1 MLQHLRIENY
11 ALIRY
16 MDIPFKEGFIAITG
30 ETGAGKSIML
40 GALGLILGQRA
51 DTNVL
56 WDRDKKCI
64 VEAVFGLKD
73 DFKGIFESNDIDFC
87 PETIIRREINP
98 NGKSRAFV
106 NDTPVQLFV
115 LKELGERLM
124 DIHSQHNTLTL
135 KNSSFQFS
143 VVDSYID
150 NQNLFSDY
158 NSLYSKWKTLVN
170 KISELEKNE
179 AEFQKEL
186 SYFQF
191 LSQEFEKAN
200 LKTGEKQELE
210 QEVEILSNAE
220 EIKTSILESIN
231 LLDNEETFGA
241 ISQIHQSKQYLSK
254 ISSHHRTL
262 EELNNRLNSSF
273 IELRDIVSELIN
285 LNDTIVSD
293 SQKLEESED
302 RLSLIY
308 SLEKKHFVSSID
320 ELLKIRDKID
330 EKLFYSSNL
339 ADKIEK
345 LKKEE
350 RGLYSKLVIIGKEIT
365 KQRKTSANTI
375 EKEILPLL
383 CDMGMSEAVLRIKIT
398 ENNTLSSNGEND
410 IEFLFNANRG
420 GEAQP
425 ISKVIS
431 GGELS
436 RLMLALKAV
445 LSKKHSMPTI
455 IFDEIDT
462 GVSGNIGSKVGEI
475 MRDMSSKHQVI
486 AITHLAQISAK
497 SKYHF
502 KVYKNLTQDS
512 TYSEM
517 RLLNKEERINEIAS
531 LISNGI
537 ISDSALNLAKELL
550 G

>member
-1 MLQHLRIENY
+1 M
-11 ALIRY
+11 
-16 MDIPFKEGFIAITG
+16 
-30 ETGAGKSIML
+30 
-40 GALGLILGQRA
+40 
-51 DTNVL
+51 
-56 WDRDKKCI
+56 
-64 VEAVFGLKD
+64 
-73 DFKGIFESNDIDFC
+73 
-87 PETIIRREINP
+87 
-98 NGKSRAFV
+98 
-106 NDTPVQLFV
+106 
-115 LKELGERLM
+115 
-124 DIHSQHNTLTL
+124 
-135 KNSSFQFS
+135 
-143 VVDSYID
+143 
-150 NQNLFSDY
+150 
-158 NSLYSKWKTLVN
+158 
-170 KISELEKNE
+170 
-179 AEFQKEL
+179 
-186 SYFQF
+186 
-191 LSQEFEKAN
+191 
-200 LKTGEKQELE
+200 
-210 QEVEILSNAE
+210 
-220 EIKTSILESIN
+220 
-231 LLDNEETFGA
+231 
-241 ISQIHQSKQYLSK
+241 
-254 ISSHHRTL
+254 
-262 EELNNRLNSSF
+262 
-273 IELRDIVSELIN
+273 
-285 LNDTIVSD
+285 
-293 SQKLEESED
+293 
-302 RLSLIY
+302 
-308 SLEKKHFVSSID
+308 EKKHFVSSID